1 MMKYKPNKRIEELRL
16 NKIQKLNKDHRENKE
31 EYIEDVDE
39 LLYTVSEVKDSEN
52 AYIEG
57 MIKGIIIGG
66 ISGLF
71 GLVIGTIIRNK
82 L

>member
-16 NKIQKLNKDHRENKE
+16 NKIQKLNKDHRESKE

-57 MIKGIIIGG
+57 MTKGIIIGG

>member
-1 MMKYKPNKRIEELRL
+1 MLNYKPNKRIEELRL
-16 NKIQKLNKDHRENKE
+16 NKVQKLNKDHRESKE
-31 EYIEDVDE
+31 EYMEELDE
-39 LLYTVSEVKDSEN
+39 LLYSISEVKDSEN

-57 MIKGIIIGG
+57 MTKGIIIGG

>member
-1 MMKYKPNKRIEELRL
+1 MMNYKPNKGIEELRL
-16 NKIQKLNKDHRENKE
+16 NKIQKLNKDHRESKE
-31 EYIEDVDE
+31 EYMDDINE
-39 LLYTVSEVKDSEN
+39 LLYTVSEIKDSEN

-57 MIKGIIIGG
+57 MTKGIIIGC

>member
-1 MMKYKPNKRIEELRL
+1 MMNYKPNKRMQELRL
-16 NKIQKLNKDHRENKE
+16 NKIQKLNKDNRESKE

-57 MIKGIIIGG
+57 MTKGIVIGG

>member
-1 MMKYKPNKRIEELRL
+1 MMKYKPNKGIEELRL
-16 NKIQKLNKDHRENKE
+16 NKIQKLNKDHRESIDE
-31 EYIEDVDE
+31 CMEDVNE

-57 MIKGIIIGG
+57 MTKGIIIGG

-71 GLVIGTIIRNK
+71 GLVIGTIIKNK